1 MEVTG
6 LPQDVKD
13 QLYKIASV
21 NLCSN
26 VSGQILMSL
35 VMNPPKVIYYH
46 YHNRFCHPQ
55 NAHNQILLSLG
66 TFGHSDSI
74 LLRKYS
80 GLFKCLSH
88 NV

>member
-26 VSGQILMSL
+26 VSGQILMSV
-35 VMNPPKVIYYH
+35 VMNPPKVIAIPSHQCWFKMAVISYFRH
-46 YHNRFCHPQ
+46 IWQHLTHLTRW
-55 NAHNQILLSLG
+55 
-66 TFGHSDSI
+66 GHVTMLEISSI
-74 LLRKYS
+74 S
-80 GLFKCLSH
+80 I
-88 NV
+88 